1 MQQLLNLQ
9 GVIENIIFH
18 SEQTGFTVVELDS
31 NGELVTMVGELP
43 DLSCGEEIIATG
55 TFVAHPTYGRQ
66 FKAQAIEHVT
76 PATETAILRYLSG
89 GAIKGIGPM
98 LAERIVKKF
107 GDKTLEVMENE
118 PSMLSQVRGISLAKA
133 LDIG

>member
-1 MQQLLNLQ
+1 MPLGGIKDREKLKLQQLLNLQ

-55 TFVAHPTYGRQ
+55 TFVHCS
-66 FKAQAIEHVT
+66 
-76 PATETAILRYLSG
+76 PACASCGT
-89 GAIKGIGPM
+89 
-98 LAERIVKKF
+98 
-107 GDKTLEVMENE
+107 
-118 PSMLSQVRGISLAKA
+118 
-133 LDIG
+133 